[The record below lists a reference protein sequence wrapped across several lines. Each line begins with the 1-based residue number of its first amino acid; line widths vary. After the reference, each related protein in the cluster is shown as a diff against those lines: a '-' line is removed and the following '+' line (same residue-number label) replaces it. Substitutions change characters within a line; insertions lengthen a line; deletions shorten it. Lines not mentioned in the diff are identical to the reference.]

1 MPSLTTVA
9 LNKEYTF
16 NYKETVKTKS
26 SPSSSSPSSLD
37 IPSALSSY
45 LSFPPYFTHLFSKP
59 FTLLLILPFVHR
71 LLHSWQ
77 TTDITVKDC
86 SGMDPYNTPLHP
98 LPST

>member
-1 MPSLTTVA
+1 MPSLTTVT
-9 LNKEYTF
+9 LDKEKAF
-16 NYKETVKTKS
+16 NYKKTVHMKS
-26 SPSSSSPSSLD
+26 SPSSSPSSLD
-37 IPSALSSY
+37 ISPALSSY
-45 LSFPPYFTHLFSKP
+45 LSFPPSFTHLFSKP

-98 LPST
+98 HDA